1 MFDIQFL
8 CATIFPKNLDVC
20 SFLGYNIFV
29 IDMFF
34 EVFSS
39 GTFYKRKGFFYNNI
53 GLPAAS
59 TTVPSLSVPSLRGSV
74 PPWRAQSSQA
84 APAIPPQPNQEPV
97 VRSVINS
104 ELSRHPRHQD
114 RGQEHPQQKQLQ
126 RSLHQG
132 HRGEER
138 LTSQIKSLAP
148 KLVILRDRGRH
159 RLVQLYKGTQ
169 GAVAPGTLQSL
180 PDQLNPRSR
189 SSLPYKAPPLRPP
202 KPDRPAPSPPERP
215 FKAHPIGIEKVR
227 SPVGASSPGPPPL
240 DADERARR
248 EADEVAAA
256 AAEAPPRASGESSG
270 SGLAPHVRG
279 RPLPEPSPTF
289 SAEGSAGHRPR
300 HHGPELQPPRL
311 VSKVVELETD
321 NIRICVDWHDTETT
335 NGRNFHFR
343 HLTNL

>member
-39 GTFYKRKGFFYNNI
+39 GTFYKRKGLFYNNI

-74 PPWRAQSSQA
+74 PPWRAQSRRA
-84 APAIPPQPNQEPV
+84 AKQLLQSHRSRTRNQL
-97 VRSVINS
+97 RSLINS

-159 RLVQLYKGTQ
+159 RLVQLR
-169 GAVAPGTLQSL
+169 APRGLL
-180 PDQLNPRSR
+180 LLAR
-189 SSLPYKAPPLRPP
+189 SSLYLISLILDPGLVCLIKLPHLGPLNLIDQHHHHLKDHS
-202 KPDRPAPSPPERP
+202 KP
-215 FKAHPIGIEKVR
+215 IQ
-227 SPVGASSPGPPPL
+227 
-240 DADERARR
+240 
-248 EADEVAAA
+248 
-256 AAEAPPRASGESSG
+256 
-270 SGLAPHVRG
+270 SGLKRSGA
-279 RPLPEPSPTF
+279 
-289 SAEGSAGHRPR
+289 
-300 HHGPELQPPRL
+300 Q
-311 VSKVVELETD
+311 
-321 NIRICVDWHDTETT
+321 
-335 NGRNFHFR
+335 
-343 HLTNL
+343 

>member
-1 MFDIQFL
+1 MA
-8 CATIFPKNLDVC
+8 CAEP
-20 SFLGYNIFV
+20 
-29 IDMFF
+29 
-34 EVFSS
+34 
-39 GTFYKRKGFFYNNI
+39 
-53 GLPAAS
+53 
-59 TTVPSLSVPSLRGSV
+59 
-74 PPWRAQSSQA
+74 QSSQA

-97 VRSVINS
+97 EVADQQRVVATSPASRSRTRAPSAETAPAIAA
-104 ELSRHPRHQD
+104 PRA
-114 RGQEHPQQKQLQ
+114 
-126 RSLHQG
+126 S
-132 HRGEER
+132 
-138 LTSQIKSLAP
+138 
-148 KLVILRDRGRH
+148 RGRASNISNKIIGSKTSDLK
-159 RLVQLYKGTQ
+159 RSRSAPAGPAKGTQ

-279 RPLPEPSPTF
+279 RPLPEQSPTF

-321 NIRICVDWHDTETT
+321 NIRMCVDWHDTETT